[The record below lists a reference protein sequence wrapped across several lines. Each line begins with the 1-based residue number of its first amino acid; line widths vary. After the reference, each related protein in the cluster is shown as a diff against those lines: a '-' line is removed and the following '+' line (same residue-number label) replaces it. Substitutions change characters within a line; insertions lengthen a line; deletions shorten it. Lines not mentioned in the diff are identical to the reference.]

1 MQEDEVK
8 TFIQDRLHL
17 HQKEGSVNF
26 ALDSQTNLPADD
38 GSKRTT
44 GSKMDFLLE
53 NADGVL
59 DKRFRDTLS
68 TLSPQFWSGT
78 MLEKWQQRFE
88 NYMEDEEDDLSPD
101 EWEDLEGSL
110 RKFHNDVLKRF
121 GENVGDGLHS
131 TPSELYASQAIEAIK
146 LLKTIKWKVS
156 DAFDEIYFDDSE
168 TEVKRILNKVVDN
181 AVLLVEGGRPF
192 ERADIHWVDPS
203 KDQEFNKEL
212 YDFAS
217 ANQVLPDAQQ
227 LPWLPPAL
235 QDATKLLPRD
245 LLKRLTTPL
254 KIGDVDDHE
263 DWEFS
268 ATHPSHEEESFAQ
281 FEGPYEQLRK
291 NLKDV
296 LTAEIHNYSSKVD
309 TTASIDPAI
318 VEVAA
323 KRLEA
328 GEIDVDFKSMFIL
341 PYEANH
347 CKLVGVR
354 DNNVGNM
361 ITYKEVLKPPSERI
375 VDQKLRNDPS
385 AWIDPERPAGPRV
398 RTFGWEPLAD
408 LEEDLPPDETEIIKK
423 KENPDA
429 IAAGSELNA
438 IARERA
444 EILVQTLKEKCSQ
457 VINEKNFISD
467 STANP
472 SIKDYLKRKGQRFG
486 IVPESFESPEDFLD
500 ALDIP
505 IIREKDAGK
514 AFSLDNEVI
523 PLQSDWLGLDGT
535 GPHEQLT
542 EELYWKQ
549 LQSFKKPLSVP
560 SVDWKALLDVPD
572 NDDDG
577 ADTAELRRYLAEA
590 TEPHL
595 KKEEAAPPEPKDSS
609 NVEKDT
615 PARKRALDKEFLKEW
630 IDKFGDDEGIQG
642 LDPKNFKPPEHL
654 VSSEEYDEKFLTHP
668 YTSSYVFHPNFVRFR
683 RMTRNNPTYSEY
695 TFKKLESA
703 STLNFEDNAKEFK
716 SILSNLATNGPE
728 ISLNDIQQ
736 LNEKNLG
743 VEPEEAKKWD
753 LEFSTY
759 MTEGLTLLES
769 FAATSRSAFSRPDKP
784 CKEETSSDLL
794 FGEVEK
800 HELPE
805 FLKDFRLQPFTLEDF
820 GNIPNVGSGNNAGN
834 EKKLKESKTS
844 SQTED
849 SDSESEESDEEEQVI
864 HEDVLWRPFKQ
875 FNGYKHTNVLQLL
888 SDASQL
894 IDTEAPKH
902 VHPSPKILDWI
913 QGKYQPSTNKLKKW
927 RKLYGLSFPKV
938 ESSLKTPY
946 LFLSEEERLN
956 MLKKPDTEELHDPDN
971 PWSLT
976 EEEKIRLKN
985 PAKKVDDTEEVQEDA
1000 GDEKVA
1006 RLEELSG
1013 ISVRL
1018 HRSTSEWAEELDTSE
1033 APDMSVLGTPAMEFM
1048 FTLDNFQKQAI
1059 MALEKGYNV
1068 FVSAHTSAGKT
1079 VVAEYAIAMSR
1090 KRRSRA
1096 IYTSPIKA
1104 LSNQKYKDFKKCF
1117 ESVGLITGDVQL
1129 NETAD
1134 CLIMTTEILRS
1145 MLYNASEGIRD
1156 LEFVVLDEVHYMNDR
1171 ERGHVWEEVLIL
1183 LPANVQIVMLSAT
1196 VPNTMEFASW
1206 VGRNKERKVMVCKT
1220 LHRPVPLKHY
1230 FYVDLGKDPAQGQ
1243 FLLRDG
1249 DGPVLKHEWGE
1260 IRRLIEE
1267 VSKEEKKAA
1276 FKKMDEKRAL
1286 EAKRNKLKNHQNF
1299 EDQTKSFGAGPNKQ
1313 EMMKFYNK
1321 KETAQWSKFI
1331 KYLQDIKWLPTIVFA
1346 FSRKKCDSLAE
1357 LLGSIDLTTP
1367 VEKLCIK
1374 AFIKS
1379 QVAKLDEEDRN
1390 LPQIRTLGSH
1400 LVRGIGVHHS
1410 GILPVLKEIVE
1421 FLFQEGKVKLLFAT
1435 ETFAMGV
1442 NMPARTVVFY
1452 SIKKFDGGEQRFLL
1466 PAEYIQMAGRA
1477 GRRGEDTVGNV
1488 IIRCPTR
1495 DAQELSIETIESMM
1509 TGAPR
1514 TLTSQFRVSYRMI
1527 LGTLT
1532 ARSHITAENMMK
1544 QSYHENNEQKKYFQL
1559 EDALRIAKDLE
1570 NKQRT
1575 LIHSRYKKDYID
1587 RFCQIYNNIDECLKM
1602 WSKLR
1607 EAESET
1613 PKFLKEVQLG
1623 KLVKF
1628 RCGPVASAIGVIMN
1642 ITTKPLEY
1650 MVMGLRN
1657 FDRNGILELHPE
1669 MHESTRWFKFLS
1681 MVPLPKQK
1689 YSGGELDMRLVFY
1702 KIKVDDILEIYKDN
1716 VNVTSENS
1724 AFLIRNAQN
1733 ANIGGRTKCDAEL
1746 EHICYK
1752 LHSPTG
1758 LKPVDEVSLAKESDF
1773 ELYQFMKIKEEE
1785 VADSLAE
1792 FYSEQ
1797 PREDFIEAFAKIFK
1811 WMETVKGKD
1820 QLQKEVAEKT
1830 MTLYPEYA
1838 NKMEIL
1844 KTMNYVVEDSVQM
1857 KGYMAA
1863 RISKYELVITEM
1875 LVRNVIKDLTPE
1887 EVAGLMSFIVYQ
1899 ARAPSAQKDDS
1910 AEEIPIAHGL
1920 PNLQKAIE
1928 NTKIIIEEIIDE
1940 EKDRNVISEEL
1951 EDLRKDPFKLTD
1963 IMYQWAK
1970 QKSFSK
1976 VIRMAKDFQEGM
1988 LVRWIQQLVEALKEI
2003 ESAARVMGDPAV
2015 PEKIQASIKT
2025 IKRGIVFSPSLYTTL

>member
-1 MQEDEVK
+1 MQQDDVK
-8 TFIQDRLHL
+8 TFIQGRL
-17 HQKEGSVNF
+17 HQKEGSANF
-26 ALDSQTNLPADD
+26 VLDPHASLPADD
-38 GSKRTT
+38 GSKRTI
-44 GSKMDFLLE
+44 GSKMDFLLG
-53 NADGVL
+53 NANGVL

-68 TLSPQFWSGT
+68 TLSPQNWSSA
-78 MLEKWQQRFE
+78 MLEKWQGRLN
-88 NYMEDEEDDLSPD
+88 NYMEDEEEDLKPD
-101 EWEDLEGSL
+101 EWVELEANL
-110 RKFHNDVLKRF
+110 AKFHNDVLKKF
-121 GENVGDGLHS
+121 GENAGDGIHS
-131 TPSELYASQAIEAIK
+131 TPSELYASQAIKAIQ

-156 DAFDEIYFDDSE
+156 DAFDDIYFDDSDA
-168 TEVKRILNKVVDN
+168 EVKKILNQVVDN

-192 ERADIHWVDPS
+192 KRTEIDWVDPS
-203 KDQEFNKEL
+203 LDQEFNKEL

-217 ANQVLPDAQQ
+217 ANQVLPDAQAI
-227 LPWLPPAL
+227 PWLPPARP
-235 QDATKLLPRD
+235 DATKLLPRD
-245 LLKRLTTPL
+245 LIKRLITPL

-268 ATHPSHEEESFAQ
+268 ATHPSHEEESYRQ
-281 FEGPYEQLRK
+281 FQGPYEQLRK
-291 NLKDV
+291 NLKDI
-296 LTAEIHNYSSKVD
+296 LTEEIHNYSNKVD

-341 PYEANH
+341 PFEANH

-354 DNNVGNM
+354 DDDVGDM

-385 AWIDPERPAGPRV
+385 AWIDPERPAGPRI

-408 LEEDLPPDETEIIKK
+408 LDEDVPREETEIIKK

-429 IAAGSELNA
+429 LSAGSQLNA
-438 IARERA
+438 VARERA
-444 EILVQTLKEKCSQ
+444 EKLVQTLTDKCSK
-457 VINEKNFISD
+457 IISEKAFISD

-472 SIKDYLKRKGQRFG
+472 SIKGYLKRKGQSFG
-486 IVPESFESPEDFLD
+486 IIPESFDSPEEFLD
-500 ALDIP
+500 TLDMP
-505 IIREKDAGK
+505 KFREKDSGK
-514 AFSLDNEVI
+514 AYPLDNEVI
-523 PLQSDWLGLDGT
+523 PLESDWLGLDGT

-560 SVDWKALLDVPD
+560 AVDWKALLDVPE
-572 NDDDG
+572 NDDDDPEN
-577 ADTAELRRYLAEA
+577 AQLRQYLVEA
-590 TEPHL
+590 TESQL
-595 KKEEAAPPEPKDSS
+595 NKEEEEAPKDSS
-609 NVEKDT
+609 KMEKDT

-630 IDKFGDDEGIQG
+630 IDKFGDDQGIQG

-703 STLNFEDNAKEFK
+703 SDLNFEDNLKEFK
-716 SILSNLATNGPE
+716 SIVSDLDVNGPQN
-728 ISLNDIQQ
+728 SPNDFQP

-753 LEFSTY
+753 VEFSTY
-759 MTEGLTLLES
+759 MTEGLSLLES
-769 FAATSRSAFSRPDKP
+769 FAQTSRTTFSRPENP
-784 CKEETSSDLL
+784 CAEETSSDLL

-800 HELPE
+800 LELTNFPKN
-805 FLKDFRLQPFTLEDF
+805 FNLQPFTLEDF
-820 GNIPNVGSGNNAGN
+820 GNIPEVGSGSNKN
-834 EKKLKESKTS
+834 EISKKSKDSKTS
-844 SQTED
+844 SQAED
-849 SDSESEESDEEEQVI
+849 SHSESEESDEEQEVVY
-864 HEDVLWRPFKQ
+864 EDVFWRPFKH
-875 FNGYKHTNVLQLL
+875 FDNYKHTNVLQLL

-894 IDTEAPKH
+894 IATTAPKH
-902 VHPSPKILDWI
+902 VHPPPKVLDWI
-913 QGKYQPSTNKLKKW
+913 QGKYQPSTSKLKKW
-927 RKLYGLSFPKV
+927 RKLYGSVFPKV
-938 ESSLKTPY
+938 DSSLKTPY
-946 LFLSEEERLN
+946 LFLSEEEKLN
-956 MLKKPDTEELHDPDN
+956 MLRKPDIEEPEDPND
-971 PWSLT
+971 PWTLT
-976 EEEKIRLKN
+976 EEEKIALKN
-985 PAKKVDDTEEVQEDA
+985 STKKAADTEEAQGDA
-1000 GDEKVA
+1000 GDEKVV

-1013 ISVRL
+1013 ISVML
-1018 HRSTSEWAEELDTSE
+1018 HRSSSEWAEELDTSE

-1206 VGRNKERKVMVCKT
+1206 VGRSKQRKVMVCT
-1220 LHRPVPLKHY
+1220 TPHRPVPLQHY
-1230 FYVDLGKDPAQGQ
+1230 FYVDVGEDPDHGKY
-1243 FLLRDG
+1243 LLRSG
-1249 DGPVLKHEWGE
+1249 DGPV
-1260 IRRLIEE
+1260 IRNQWELIR
-1267 VSKEEKKAA
+1267 SNIKELERISMLERKAA
-1276 FKKMDEKRAL
+1276 FRKMDEKRE
-1286 EAKRNKLKNHQNF
+1286 EARRKQEGKGKLTFHQDSEDPTKN
-1299 EDQTKSFGAGPNKQ
+1299 FGGGTNKQ

-1321 KETAQWSKFI
+1321 KEKAQWSKFI
-1331 KYLQDIKWLPTIVFA
+1331 KYLKHIEWLPTIVFA
-1346 FSRKKCDSLAE
+1346 FSRKKCDALAE
-1357 LLGSIDLTTP
+1357 LLSDIDLTTH
-1367 VEKLCIK
+1367 VDKLCIK

-1390 LPQIRTLGSH
+1390 LPQIRTLQSH
-1400 LVRGIGVHHS
+1400 LIRGIGVHHS

-1488 IIRCPTR
+1488 IIRCPSR
-1495 DAQELSIETIESMM
+1495 DAKELSIEIIEAMM
-1509 TGAPR
+1509 TGRPEV
-1514 TLTSQFRVSYRMI
+1514 LTSQFRVSYRMI

-1544 QSYHENNEQKKYFQL
+1544 QSYHENNEQEKYFQL
-1559 EDALRIAKDLE
+1559 EDALRITKDSE
-1570 NKQRT
+1570 HKQRT
-1575 LIHSRYKKDYID
+1575 LIHTRYKKDDID
-1587 RFCQIYNNIDECLKM
+1587 RFCQIYHNIDEYLKM

-1607 EAESET
+1607 EAESAT
-1613 PKFLKEVQLG
+1613 AKFVKEVQVG
-1623 KLVKF
+1623 KLIKF
-1628 RCGPVASAIGVIMN
+1628 RCGPVASAVGAIMK

-1650 MVMGLRN
+1650 LVMGLRN
-1657 FDRNGILELHPE
+1657 FDRNSVLEQHPE
-1669 MHESTRWFKFLS
+1669 MHESTRWFNFLA
-1681 MVPLPKQK
+1681 MCPLPKQK

-1702 KIKVDDILEIYKDN
+1702 KIKVNDILEIYKDN
-1716 VNVTSENS
+1716 VNVSEENS

-1733 ANIGGRTKCDAEL
+1733 ANIGADAAEPEGL
-1746 EHICYK
+1746 GTGAAESEGPGASAAESERLGDGSSSSSVSMSSGVTSDAISACSLRMSISSSK
-1752 LHSPTG
+1752 DGHSCSNSI
-1758 LKPVDEVSLAKESDF
+1758 DEDH
-1773 ELYQFMKIKEEE
+1773 
-1785 VADSLAE
+1785 D
-1792 FYSEQ
+1792 
-1797 PREDFIEAFAKIFK
+1797 
-1811 WMETVKGKD
+1811 T
-1820 QLQKEVAEKT
+1820 
-1830 MTLYPEYA
+1830 
-1838 NKMEIL
+1838 
-1844 KTMNYVVEDSVQM
+1844 
-1857 KGYMAA
+1857 
-1863 RISKYELVITEM
+1863 
-1875 LVRNVIKDLTPE
+1875 
-1887 EVAGLMSFIVYQ
+1887 SF
-1899 ARAPSAQKDDS
+1899 D
-1910 AEEIPIAHGL
+1910 EEIDILNEQADMASDVTPDD
-1920 PNLQKAIE
+1920 
-1928 NTKIIIEEIIDE
+1928 TDDDE
-1940 EKDRNVISEEL
+1940 E
-1951 EDLRKDPFKLTD
+1951 P
-1963 IMYQWAK
+1963 
-1970 QKSFSK
+1970 
-1976 VIRMAKDFQEGM
+1976 
-1988 LVRWIQQLVEALKEI
+1988 
-2003 ESAARVMGDPAV
+2003 
-2015 PEKIQASIKT
+2015 
-2025 IKRGIVFSPSLYTTL
+2025 SPSLSDSAALAPGPSDSAAPVPSPSGSAAPAPKRARFN